1 MVSETTYN
9 ISGAQIGNELLAS
22 TRSLTSSG
30 WRDSSQEMP
39 PKISVGDVPTPNILQ
54 KRCYQISNIQHEH
67 LRKLTSYPCSLKF
80 EEPFFATMIEQ
91 INILCKNKFQPSCKY
106 KYFNMLF
113 SDFHPNHSWNL
124 GQVASTF
131 NFDKFCK
138 GFTQRAIDSCGTL
151 CLGCHLT
158 NARFQQI
165 FVEKREFPK
174 CYMSLCFLPL
184 FGMLKYRNS
193 TFWYNY
199 WYYMVLSSKQ
209 HSYNRYPSIK
219 RNQTKIRTNYSICC
233 VFSFFD
239 SLSIP
244 ILCQRCFHVFPCVF
258 PKQQYITCFP
268 IIFPFGQGWR
278 AIWGSLRLLVDRTL
292 DWLKAVGWGDGR
304 EGRNNNMG
312 EKKWWL

>member
-80 EEPFFATMIEQ
+80 EEPFFARCSASTMIEQ

-199 WYYMVLSSKQ
+199 WYYLL
-209 HSYNRYPSIK
+209 N
-219 RNQTKIRTNYSICC
+219 N
-233 VFSFFD
+233 
-239 SLSIP
+239 IP
-244 ILCQRCFHVFPCVF
+244 IIGIRVSKGIKPRFVPTIPFVVCFLSLIPCRYQFCANVASMCSRVFF
-258 PKQQYITCFP
+258 
-268 IIFPFGQGWR
+268 
-278 AIWGSLRLLVDRTL
+278 
-292 DWLKAVGWGDGR
+292 
-304 EGRNNNMG
+304 RNNNTS
-312 EKKWWL
+312 LVSP

>member
-80 EEPFFATMIEQ
+80 EEPFFARCSASTMIEQ

-151 CLGCHLT
+151 CLGCQLT
-158 NARFQQI
+158 RDFNKSSWKNVSFPNVI
-165 FVEKREFPK
+165 CPFV
-174 CYMSLCFLPL
+174 
-184 FGMLKYRNS
+184 
-193 TFWYNY
+193 
-199 WYYMVLSSKQ
+199 
-209 HSYNRYPSIK
+209 
-219 RNQTKIRTNYSICC
+219 
-233 VFSFFD
+233 FFHY
-239 SLSIP
+239 LECWNTEI
-244 ILCQRCFHVFPCVF
+244 Q
-258 PKQQYITCFP
+258 
-268 IIFPFGQGWR
+268 PFGTTIGT
-278 AIWGSLRLLVDRTL
+278 IF
-292 DWLKAVGWGDGR
+292 
-304 EGRNNNMG
+304 
-312 EKKWWL
+312 